1 MSKVNRSLLVILF
14 LLCGTFG
21 CYYGFGHSLLAL
33 IIGSLLMGA
42 YVVIDVLLDQLAG
55 KRAPDSL
62 RKQWNLILLGIFG
75 TALLVGTIWL
85 VVMIACGK
93 FIL

>member
-93 FIL
+93 IIL